1 MCQTYPIRAGQRLT
15 VDSQGAEGRVCGQA
29 LVPLTWLVIWDRLHE
44 VSLQLTDAGV
54 MPEQHLLRLIEILYR
69 GKSRWKRRC
78 GWGGGKDGGWR
89 KRIIQ
94 GQKVHRGCPG
104 REREGRR
111 CVVER
116 ERLKEK
122 KVRLFGVFLPFCATL
137 VDLLI
142 IKQAEAGLTWF

>member
-1 MCQTYPIRAGQRLT
+1 MGKT
-15 VDSQGAEGRVCGQA
+15 
-29 LVPLTWLVIWDRLHE
+29 
-44 VSLQLTDAGV
+44 
-54 MPEQHLLRLIEILYR
+54 LRLR
-69 GKSRWKRRC
+69 
-78 GWGGGKDGGWR
+78 GGKDGGWR

-122 KVRLFGVFLPFCATL
+122 KSQIIWCFFAVLCNFG
-137 VDLLI
+137 
-142 IKQAEAGLTWF
+142 

>member
-1 MCQTYPIRAGQRLT
+1 M
-15 VDSQGAEGRVCGQA
+15 CGQA

-69 GKSRWKRRC
+69 GKSRWERRC
-78 GWGGGKDGGWR
+78 GWGGGEGWR

-122 KVRLFGVFLPFCATL
+122 KKKVRLFGVFLPFCATL
-137 VDLLI
+137 ADLLM
-142 IKQAEAGLTWF
+142 IK